1 MIFGGH
7 SSVRWP
13 FKCSV
18 AIQVSA
24 QVHYLAAPV
33 MAEKMMKRPAAVVK
47 PEPNAQDKDTAV
59 QAAEAQMEFFENN
72 KKERGAAYGRLK
84 TAIYADGRPDVVQM
98 YEDATK
104 AKGKMVG

>member
-1 MIFGGH
+1 M
-7 SSVRWP
+7 R
-13 FKCSV
+13 SV

>member
-1 MIFGGH
+1 M
-7 SSVRWP
+7 
-13 FKCSV
+13 
-18 AIQVSA
+18 SA

-47 PEPNAQDKDTAV
+47 PEPKAQDKPEPKAQDKDPAV